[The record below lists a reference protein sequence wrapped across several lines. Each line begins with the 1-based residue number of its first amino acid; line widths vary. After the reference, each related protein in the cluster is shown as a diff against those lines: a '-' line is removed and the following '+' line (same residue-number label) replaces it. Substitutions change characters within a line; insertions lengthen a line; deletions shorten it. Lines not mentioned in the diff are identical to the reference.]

1 MEEKIMNLEK
11 IMNFVGALTDAQ
23 QLQLA
28 LYALI
33 TFDFGVEVMEHG
45 VVLKDEW
52 NERKFYLTDKQLR
65 IIGWNIR
72 RTTYDILDTVIDVVN
87 EGEKR

>member
-11 IMNFVGALTDAQ
+11 IMNFVDALTDAQ

-45 VVLKDEW
+45 VVLKDEF
-52 NERKFYLTDKQLR
+52 NERKIYLTDKQLR